1 MVEEFRTLLVRI
13 YAAAIADFATLDMK
27 YLPSDA
33 AGSDNDVSIR
43 VEATTDGKS
52 PTIVAYRLHR
62 NEGDDWKVYDITVD
76 GVSLVT
82 TYRSTFC
89 LHHPQERYGRSDR
102 TPEREESGVLASA
115 SARPER
121 TDTSFGAGMHQRN

>member
-1 MVEEFRTLLVRI
+1 
-13 YAAAIADFATLDMK
+13 MK

-82 TYRSTFC
+82 TYRSTFASTIRKSGMDA
-89 LHHPQERYGRSDR
+89 LIERLSEKNQES
-102 TPEREESGVLASA
+102 
-115 SARPER
+115 
-121 TDTSFGAGMHQRN
+121 